1 MPPPAGVVHP
11 QPSRTHPAG
20 PPLQALWKAY
30 YDAGT
35 GIRAIFLQT
44 GSFQI
49 GKIVAIGNFLLTF
62 VFPDGK
68 IADNRK
74 MNADDLQA
82 RIEQDGLSMIP
93 LRIEAEDYP
102 SERTVT
108 LYGADDN
115 QPSVFRVVPLPD
127 ANPRTLDRVIAQEKD
142 APGPRP
148 LLVAPYY
155 EQEKLNRLMNDRMS
169 GIDLCGNGVVF
180 LGLSFYNRSG
190 EPNRYPERRGIKSV
204 YRGDSSLV
212 PRAMMLRDEIDS
224 VSAVLELIQSRG
236 GQLAI
241 STVSKVLKRLEV
253 EGAVSRSRGRSVRVV
268 DRRELVEGLTGNYE
282 PPKVKATWIG
292 KIALSEAEL
301 IERIC
306 DRFPADVVKTGMA
319 SAPNYVVFG
328 GDKAVSLYTRRPIKE
343 ILSATGDQP
352 KETTAFPN
360 LKLIQTDDQRVY
372 FDARK
377 NLVASPIQVWLEM
390 ADGDKRSRE
399 AGEPL
404 REKLLLGE
412 AVGDVG

>member
-1 MPPPAGVVHP
+1 MKFPID
-11 QPSRTHPAG
+11 
-20 PPLQALWKAY
+20 LY
-30 YDAGT
+30 
-35 GIRAIFLQT
+35 
-44 GSFQI
+44 
-49 GKIVAIGNFLLTF
+49 
-62 VFPDGK
+62 FPDGK
-68 IADNRK
+68 MANNRK
-74 MNADDLQA
+74 MNADDLQS

-93 LRIEAEDYP
+93 LRIEAEGYP

-108 LYGADDN
+108 VYGVNDN

-127 ANPRTLDRVIAQEKD
+127 ANPSTLGRAIAQEKD
-142 APGPRP
+142 VPGPRP

-155 EQEKLNRLMNDRMS
+155 GQDKLNRLMQDRMS

-190 EPNRYPERRGIKSV
+190 ERNRYPERRGIKSV

-212 PRAMMLRDEIDS
+212 PRTLMLRDEIDS

-236 GQLAI
+236 GQLAM
-241 STVSKVLKRLEV
+241 STVSKVLKRLEE

-268 DRRELVEGLTGNYE
+268 DRRGLIDGLTQGYE
-282 PPKVKATWIG
+282 PPKVKATWTG
-292 KIALSEAEL
+292 KIALSEAVL
-301 IERIC
+301 IERMC
-306 DRFPADVVKTGMA
+306 ELFPNDLVKTGMA
-319 SAPNYVVFG
+319 SASNYVVFG

-343 ILSATGDQP
+343 ILSAIGDQP

-360 LKLIQTDDQRVY
+360 LKLIQTNDQRVF
-372 FDARK
+372 FDARRE
-377 NLVASPIQVWLEM
+377 LVASPIQVWLEM

-404 REKLLLGE
+404 REKLILGE